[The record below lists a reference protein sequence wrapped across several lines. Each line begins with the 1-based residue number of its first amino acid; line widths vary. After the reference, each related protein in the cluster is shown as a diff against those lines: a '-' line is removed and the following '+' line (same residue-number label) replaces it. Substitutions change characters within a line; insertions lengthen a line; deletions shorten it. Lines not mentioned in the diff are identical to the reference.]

1 MATAAN
7 KNPEFKVK
15 VRNALFEASVVTLNV
30 PKELVRLPP
39 LDPVI
44 RPALTKSISSGRTP
58 ESPPLAFATA
68 VMLAGFWLGVANSPR
83 SVMMLALAD
92 NVSAPIRAATA
103 ERYFNDFMLVPVC

>member
-7 KNPEFKVK
+7 TNPGFKVK
-15 VRNALFEASVVTLNV
+15 LRNALFEASVVTLNV

-58 ESPPLAFATA
+58 ESPQLAFATA
-68 VMLAGFWLGVANSPR
+68 VMLSGFWLGVANSPG
-83 SVMMLALAD
+83 SVMTFALAD
-92 NVSAPIRAATA
+92 RVNAIVSAATA
-103 ERYFNDFMLVPVC
+103 KGYFITFIVRG